1 VSRRNSLERVL
12 YRSAEWQQTG
22 KASLSIPASTS
33 SAATPGSQDMLRRMR
48 VPELDAITLFMAP
61 DNASSESA
69 SKRPA
74 DQFRAGS
81 RYTNVCSLAEWRAGR
96 ARTCDPRRGRPML
109 NDDDLCDGVRPVPFH
124 APASDHVWIPAW
136 LSRTVLISWG
146 QPIHRHQELV
156 AARQW
161 RFKSSLPHQ
170 TLDSL

>member
-1 VSRRNSLERVL
+1 
-12 YRSAEWQQTG
+12 
-22 KASLSIPASTS
+22 
-33 SAATPGSQDMLRRMR
+33 MLRRMR

-146 QPIHRHQELV
+146 PADSQASGASCRKAVEVQIL
-156 AARQW
+156 
-161 RFKSSLPHQ
+161 SSAPNSRLTVGVVFRRVPLGWESCTTACVSQGDQ
-170 TLDSL
+170 TAPTATDERTPRCNS